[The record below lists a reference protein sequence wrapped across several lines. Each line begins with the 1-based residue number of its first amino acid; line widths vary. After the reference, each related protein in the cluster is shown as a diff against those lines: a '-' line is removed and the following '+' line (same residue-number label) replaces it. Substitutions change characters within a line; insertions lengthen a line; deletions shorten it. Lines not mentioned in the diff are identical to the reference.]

1 MRARKQIVVNHPVAR
16 DQGLLIET
24 VADETVIYDLETKQ
38 AHCLKAL
45 AAAAFAYADGKN
57 TTAEIAELASYRLGH
72 AVTETEVADAISQLG
87 DCGLLDTS
95 LVIHNGSHGISRRDA
110 VKRIGAVAGA
120 VAAAPLITSII
131 APTAAMA
138 GNSVIPTGCTG
149 CGQNKD
155 CASNH
160 CCQTVSGKQ
169 CNETCCVG
177 QDNSCH
183 LTTVGTVNTC
193 TVSLS
198 GCPCVCGS
206 PGCSPT
212 PDGTC
217 CPAGSTVCCTVGP

>member
-1 MRARKQIVVNHPVAR
+1 MRSRKQIVVSHPAAR
-16 DQGLLIET
+16 DQGLLIES
-24 VADETVIYDLETKQ
+24 VGDETVIYDLETKQ

-45 AAAAFAYADGKN
+45 AAAAFTYADGKN
-57 TTAEIAELASYRLGH
+57 TAADIAELASYRLGQP
-72 AVTETEVADAISQLG
+72 VTEAEVEDAISQLG
-87 DCGLLDTS
+87 DCGLLDTA
-95 LVIHNGSHGISRRDA
+95 LVIHDGLSRREA
-110 VKRIGAVAGA
+110 VKRIGAIAGA

-160 CCQTVSGKQ
+160 CCQTVAGKQ
-169 CNETCCVG
+169 CLFSCCVG

-183 LTTVGTVNTC
+183 ISTAGDC
-193 TVSLS
+193 TVQLA
-198 GCPCVCGS
+198 GCPCLCGA

-217 CPAGSTVCCTVGP
+217 CPPGSTVCCTP

>member
-1 MRARKQIVVNHPVAR
+1 MRSRKQTVINHPVAR
-16 DQGLLIET
+16 QEGILVES
-24 VADETVIYDLETKQ
+24 VGDETVLYDVRTKE

-45 AAAAFAYADGKN
+45 AAATYAYADGRN
-57 TTAEIAELASYRLGH
+57 TTADIAELASYRLGH
-72 AVTETEVADAISQLG
+72 PVTEAEVADAISQLG
-87 DCGLLDTS
+87 DCGLLDTT
-95 LVIHNGSHGISRRDA
+95 LVIREGISRRDA

-120 VAAAPLITSII
+120 VAAAPLITSIV

-160 CCQTVSGKQ
+160 CCQTVAGKQ
-169 CNETCCVG
+169 CNESCCVG
-177 QDNSCH
+177 TDNSCH
-183 LTTVGTVNTC
+183 LDTTTNVC
-193 TVSLS
+193 TVQLS
-198 GCPCVCGS
+198 NCPCVCGT

-217 CPAGSTVCCTVGP
+217 CPNGSNVCCTT

>member
-57 TTAEIAELASYRLGH
+57 TAAEIAELASYRLGH
-72 AVTETEVADAISQLG
+72 AVTETEVAEAISQLG

-95 LVIHNGSHGISRRDA
+95 LVIHNGSNGISRRDA

-138 GNSVIPTGCTG
+138 GNSVLPTGCTG

-169 CNETCCVG
+169 CLFSCCVG

-183 LTTVGTVNTC
+183 IDASNNC
-193 TVSLS
+193 TVVLNP
-198 GCPCVCGS
+198 GCPCKCGD

-217 CPAGSTVCCTVGP
+217 CPTGSQVCCT